1 MLPFSYRNFEGNRIS
16 SIESGAFQNVQGPG
30 CTLYVLMSYLKLIIK
45 VEALRSFQT
54 VSLCYLSDVVYNW
67 HNLSFKESFDS
78 TSSLTQLKT
87 LRFQFYRV
95 HQITWLIEGVTRK
108 LSIRNVLASVIPFE
122 VNLKVREKAVLKT
135 FFLPFRRFTGNV
147 LKIIGSRAFDN
158 VAMCY
163 M

>member
-45 VEALRSFQT
+45 VEALWSFQT
-54 VSLCYLSDVVYNW
+54 VALCYLSNTVHNW

-108 LSIRNVLASVIPFE
+108 LSIRNVLPVSFLLKLTSKYVKKQYWEPF
-122 VNLKVREKAVLKT
+122 
-135 FFLPFRRFTGNV
+135 FFLSGV
-147 LKIIGSRAFDN
+147 SQG
-158 VAMCY
+158 MCWK
-163 M
+163 